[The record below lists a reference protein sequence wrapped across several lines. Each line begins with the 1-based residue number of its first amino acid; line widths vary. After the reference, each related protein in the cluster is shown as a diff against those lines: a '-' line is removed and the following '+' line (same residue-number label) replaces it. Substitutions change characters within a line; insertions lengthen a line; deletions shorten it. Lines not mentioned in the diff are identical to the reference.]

1 MKKESIHILYVEDD
15 VNLGFV
21 TKDNLIMAGYKVTHC
36 STGKEALHALRE
48 SSFSICI
55 LDIMLPLVD
64 GFEIASEIRKKDQHI
79 PIIFLSAKSLAE
91 DKIKGL
97 KIGADDYMTKPFS
110 IEELLLKIKVFL
122 RRSQA
127 SIDHIKKNKTESI
140 GSYHFDPSNYLLS
153 RNGTDKNLTSKEA
166 ELLLYLYS
174 NKNQVLKREEIL
186 RKIWGDDD
194 YFLGRSL
201 DVFISRLRSYLSDD
215 KSIKI
220 ENIHG
225 IGFRM
230 NC

>member
-1 MKKESIHILYVEDD
+1 
-15 VNLGFV
+15 
-21 TKDNLIMAGYKVTHC
+21 
-36 STGKEALHALRE
+36 
-48 SSFSICI
+48 
-55 LDIMLPLVD
+55 MLPQVD
-64 GFEIASEIRKKDQHI
+64 GFEIATAIRKKDQHT

-127 SIDHIKKNKTESI
+127 STDQVKKSKIESI

-153 RNGTDKNLTSKEA
+153 LNGEGKKLTPKEA
-166 ELLLYLYS
+166 KLLHYLFV

-201 DVFISRLRSYLSDD
+201 DVFISRLRSYLSED
-215 KSIKI
+215 KSINI

-225 IGFRM
+225 VGFRM